1 MYLQVRHFHSD
12 LFIPFTLST
21 ISTYFVLIL
30 TNKAPYPYDPGNV
43 MKQFRLSTVLPAV
56 LILFL
61 ISGCAS
67 TSGQQTMAWKA
78 PTAPWKWG
86 NIFASKK
93 KSVEEKATVAAVDDS
108 SESSDSSAKK
118 NKETTSKDKPDKVTT
133 HNVELLAYINEELK
147 DATPQE
153 RAQYLSSF
161 KGVDP
166 DMIKNILRTRR
177 MVNSLEQQHDEQL
190 AEKKPDVG
198 SPVMLP
204 GLGHTQPGGL
214 ESPVVQ
220 TSAQTL
226 QPPGQLSP
234 GNLQMNAMPN
244 PVRLG
249 NLEAVG
255 INPETGLAAINPAQ
269 PQAYTTSQTISQGLN
284 NIPVVGTIKT
294 KLSSAFQQGTS
305 ALQNGITRTST
316 AISGQQDGAPQTF
329 DPANSQIQPAVQ
341 ESASLKTASAINP
354 AELANYSSAGQL
366 AQLISVAEAEISQ
379 LQTGS
384 TPEEKQNF
392 IERHVYLRMLYLMA
406 DQHERALEAIPG
418 IDPADQEFWQQTF
431 WAVANYFD
439 REAIPNQADRATQT
453 VSQLRQ
459 ATARLQEHANLKLKN
474 VAFCHKINSFGSY
487 ERFERDEYTPGR
499 PVLVYSEIENFT
511 SELTAD
517 GTYRTLLKS
526 KVQIFKAGSN
536 GDLVAEIPFDTTEDL
551 CRNARKDYFHSY
563 KFEIPRNISLGPHV
577 MKLTV
582 EDEISQKVAT
592 YTQNFTVR

>member
-1 MYLQVRHFHSD
+1 
-12 LFIPFTLST
+12 
-21 ISTYFVLIL
+21 
-30 TNKAPYPYDPGNV
+30 
-43 MKQFRLSTVLPAV
+43 
-56 LILFL
+56 
-61 ISGCAS
+61 
-67 TSGQQTMAWKA
+67 MAWKA

-86 NIFASKK
+86 NLFASKK
-93 KSVEEKATVAAVDDS
+93 KPVEKTAVVAVDDT
-108 SESSDSSAKK
+108 SENSDPSAKK
-118 NKETTSKDKPDKVTT
+118 NKETTAKDKSGKVTT

-177 MVNSLEQQHDEQL
+177 MVNSLEQQHEEQQL
-190 AEKKPDVG
+190 AENNPDM
-198 SPVMLP
+198 SAPVMLP

-220 TSAQTL
+220 TSVQTL
-226 QPPGQLSP
+226 QPPGQLPP
-234 GNLQMNAMPN
+234 GNIQMNPTSN

-255 INPETGLAAINPAQ
+255 TNPETGLAAINPTA
-269 PQAYTTSQTISQGLN
+269 PQAYSTSQTISHGLN
-284 NIPVVGTIKT
+284 HIPVVGTLKS

-305 ALQNGITRTST
+305 ALQNGISRTST
-316 AISGQQDGAPQTF
+316 AITGQQDGVPQTF
-329 DPANSQIQPAVQ
+329 EPANSQLQPAVQ
-341 ESASLKTASAINP
+341 EPANLKTASTINP
-354 AELANYSSAGQL
+354 TELANYSSADQL

-379 LQTGS
+379 LQTGT

-406 DQHERALEAIPG
+406 NQHERALEAIPG

-439 REAIPNQADRATQT
+439 REAIPDQADRATQT
-453 VSQLRQ
+453 VAQLRQ

-474 VAFCHKINSFGSY
+474 VAFCHKISSFGSY

-517 GTYRTLLKS
+517 GMYRTLLKS

-551 CRNARKDYFHSY
+551 CRNVRKDYFHSY

>member
-1 MYLQVRHFHSD
+1 
-12 LFIPFTLST
+12 
-21 ISTYFVLIL
+21 
-30 TNKAPYPYDPGNV
+30 
-43 MKQFRLSTVLPAV
+43 MKQYRPSTVLPAV

-67 TSGQQTMAWKA
+67 TPDQQTMAWKA
-78 PTAPWKWG
+78 PAAPWNWG
-86 NIFASKK
+86 K
-93 KSVEEKATVAAVDDS
+93 KSASNNKSLKEETAVAAADDS
-108 SESSDSSAKK
+108 SKNNDDDSKK
-118 NKETTSKDKPDKVTT
+118 NKKTASKGKPGKVTT
-133 HNVELLAYINEELK
+133 HNVELLAYINEELQ
-147 DATPQE
+147 DASPQE

-177 MVNSLEQQHDEQL
+177 MVNSLEHQQEEQL
-190 AEKKPDVG
+190 ADYNPKQ
-198 SPVMLP
+198 SPSVSLP
-204 GLGHTQPGGL
+204 GLGHTQPGDL
-214 ESPVVQ
+214 QSQVVQ
-220 TSAQTL
+220 TSVQAM

-234 GNLQMNAMPN
+234 DNIQMNAATN

-249 NLEAVG
+249 SLEAVG
-255 INPETGLAAINPAQ
+255 TNPVTGLPAITPTQ
-269 PQAYTTSQTISQGLN
+269 PQAYSTSETISHGLN
-284 NIPVVGTIKT
+284 HIPVVGTVKK
-294 KLSSAFQQGTS
+294 KLSSAFLQGTS
-305 ALQNGITRTST
+305 ALQNGISRTST
-316 AISGQQDGAPQTF
+316 AFIGQQEGAPQAF
-329 DPANSQIQPAVQ
+329 EAAKSQLQPAVQ
-341 ESASLKTASAINP
+341 EPANLNTAPTINP
-354 AELANYSSAGQL
+354 AELANYSAADQL
-366 AQLISVAEAEISQ
+366 GQLISVAEAEISQ

-406 DQHERALEAIPG
+406 GQHERALEAIPG

-439 REAIPNQADRATQT
+439 REAIPDQADRATQT
-453 VSQLRQ
+453 VAQLRQ
-459 ATARLQEHANLKLKN
+459 ATARLQENANLKLKN
-474 VAFCHKINSFGSY
+474 VAFCHKIKSFGSY

-517 GTYRTLLKS
+517 GMYRTLLKS

-551 CRNARKDYFHSY
+551 CRNVRKDYFHSY